1 MWEIFTKSLR
11 KIQKNL
17 LARFLSRR
25 HVNYMQDFGQKI
37 SLADEIIPQLASLA
51 QLVKLKYIQSRNPK
65 VWDWILY
72 NASDY
77 YLLPF
82 CHK

>member
-1 MWEIFTKSLR
+1 MIISDF
-11 KIQKNL
+11 KIDKEVIRAKRIHVRDLYKVFMKNPKNL
-17 LARFLSRR
+17 SSRFLSRR

-65 VWDWILY
+65 V
-72 NASDY
+72 
-77 YLLPF
+77 
-82 CHK
+82 

>member
-1 MWEIFTKSLR
+1 MWEIFAKSLR
-11 KIQKNL
+11 KILKNL

-37 SLADEIIPQLASLA
+37 SLADEIIPQLASGS
-51 QLVKLKYIQSRNPK
+51 VSREIQK
-65 VWDWILY
+65 FEAWILY
-72 NASDY
+72 NASDC